1 MNDFNERAKA
11 RQAAA
16 QRNAKPLTGIA
27 AGMFAG
33 GTADDA
39 DELIAAAMMITRD
52 GQICPAAEGEG
63 E

>member
-1 MNDFNERAKA
+1 MTTFNERAQA

-27 AGMFAG
+27 ASMFAG

-39 DELIAAAMMITRD
+39 DELIAAAMMITRSDESPDSEGD
-52 GQICPAAEGEG
+52 GE
-63 E
+63 